1 MSLSI
6 TLPDAARAAR
16 LIEQKNWHT
25 FPSMAK
31 RGGAREGAGRRF
43 GSKNKT
49 TRERELKA
57 QAEAQRLIDA
67 ARDGKIEL
75 AKDVLERAMKVAEG
89 ATSLHRPPPP
99 QETMNLQAAENALAA
114 QEHRKP
120 RKLYLGDWPLFGEWF
135 DRWVYA
141 AKSLADFQSPKY
153 KAIAVAM
160 APMNQNP
167 QPQARTETNE
177 PRDAQERERRAAND
191 YLKLVKG

>member
-1 MSLSI
+1 MANANKVRDWRIYADLAQSLI
-6 TLPDAARAAR
+6 QTA
-16 LIEQKNWHT
+16 
-25 FPSMAK
+25 
-31 RGGAREGAGRRF
+31 
-43 GSKNKT
+43 
-49 TRERELKA
+49 
-57 QAEAQRLIDA
+57 
-67 ARDGKIEL
+67 
-75 AKDVLERAMKVAEG
+75 
-89 ATSLHRPPPP
+89 
-99 QETMNLQAAENALAA
+99 
-114 QEHRKP
+114 